1 MEGRRESSLFLICLR
16 YYLCPLSS
24 RFSVFHVLWWGGK
37 KKRGKCVATLQVR
50 LVVLPLLVDT
60 VSLDDAVKILMLCL
74 WKVFK
79 HRETDEM
86 LDISPFFTEGYVDSP
101 CP

>member
-1 MEGRRESSLFLICLR
+1 M
-16 YYLCPLSS
+16 
-24 RFSVFHVLWWGGK
+24 
-37 KKRGKCVATLQVR
+37 
-50 LVVLPLLVDT
+50 VLPLLVDT